1 MPVEESGLEWR
12 DDNTG
17 TCCDYIRTVSFGD
30 WTKAMATHGTE
41 SESVEAEPTVRLFL
55 LGAGFSK
62 QAGLPLASELLAK
75 VVIVA
80 RENLR
85 VGEFSHLE
93 DAVARYEKFLLE
105 TNPEQQFDI
114 EQFGAWLDW
123 DHTLE
128 LQGPDTFSEFG
139 NEAGLQLRWA
149 IGKVLHEHT
158 PESLPSVYLD
168 FARQLNPTDEVL
180 TLNYDLVLEMAL
192 EKVGIPFRRFPFRF
206 SEIHDSY
213 QTIDPDQPRELV
225 IRKLHGSID
234 WTYLW
239 GDSIKYPTRW
249 SSLVEGPRPDDDPL
263 RQIGVIPKSALADY
277 YRHSKNW
284 HSSPLLL
291 FPPSAA
297 KPLARSPLI
306 PLWRGIGQSKGTEWL
321 RGFTMIG
328 CSLPAGDPYI
338 KQLAHHL
345 ATVYGRIQSDNRM
358 PWPLRRM
365 KVVDFKSSIEDQASF
380 RRTLGFFYPECTDF
394 VFEGFS
400 ENALS
405 VIFDN

>member
-1 MPVEESGLEWR
+1 MMRNL
-12 DDNTG
+12 
-17 TCCDYIRTVSFGD
+17 
-30 WTKAMATHGTE
+30 E
-41 SESVEAEPTVRLFL
+41 SETAATQPTVRLFL

-62 QAGLPLASELLAK
+62 HAGLPLASELLVK
-75 VVIVA
+75 VVDVA
-80 RENLR
+80 REYFR
-85 VGEFSHLE
+85 ADEFSHLE
-93 DAVARYEKFLLE
+93 DAISRYKRYLLE
-105 TNPEQQFDI
+105 TNPEQQFDM

-128 LQGPDTFSEFG
+128 LQGADTFSEFG

-158 PESLPSVYLD
+158 PELLPSVYLD
-168 FARQLNPTDEVL
+168 FARQLNPTDEIL

-206 SEIHDSY
+206 SETQDSH

-249 SSLVEGPRPDDDPL
+249 PSLVEGPRPNEDPL
-263 RQIGVIPKSALADY
+263 LQIGVIPKSDLGEY
-277 YRHSKNW
+277 YSKSRNW
-284 HSSPLLL
+284 YSSPPLL

-306 PLWRGIGQSKGTEWL
+306 PLWRGIGHSKGTEWL

-338 KQLAHHL
+338 KQLVHHL
-345 ATVYGRIQSDNRM
+345 ATVYGRIQSDDRM
-358 PWPLRRM
+358 PWPLKRM
-365 KVVDFKSSIEDQASF
+365 KVVDFKSTDEDQELF
-380 RRTLGFFYPECTDF
+380 RKTLGFFDPTCTDF
-394 VFEGFS
+394 ILEGFS

-405 VIFDN
+405 KIFDN